1 MKKEGSNEVDHV
13 DRAKMWK
20 KARVNKQ
27 GQYDND
33 DIQQIVHKIVNSS
46 SVNRHY
52 SNDVLIQA
60 LGKRAQW
67 SCAWGWWIHYSDNV
81 LSFS

>member
-1 MKKEGSNEVDHV
+1 MKKEGSNEVYV

-33 DIQQIVHKIVNSS
+33 DIQQVVHKIVS
-46 SVNRHY
+46 HY
-52 SNDVLIQA
+52 M
-60 LGKRAQW
+60 
-67 SCAWGWWIHYSDNV
+67 
-81 LSFS
+81 